1 VRGFNNPLRLDD
13 IPKFLHV
20 HGAKVIRALDEFWFV
35 PYNTR
40 DTTSWVI
47 SPRVLFPKAP
57 SIVHVVLEQRLA
69 VSGLNKFTRKLVQ
82 RQFSEKKLLTMDPNK
97 LYDLGAKVG
106 MSHEQCSVFAMSW
119 REILFFHQC
128 EN

>member
-1 VRGFNNPLRLDD
+1 MRGFNNPLRLDD

-69 VSGLNKFTRKLVQ
+69 VSGLLVYAQ
-82 RQFSEKKLLTMDPNK
+82 AGSASIFREKALDNGPKQTVRF
-97 LYDLGAKVG
+97 G
-106 MSHEQCSVFAMSW
+106 C
-119 REILFFHQC
+119 
-128 EN
+128 